1 MGSAADAVLHL
12 LAYAMTAPGLDTGS
26 LLRVMAFM
34 QGPGL
39 LLLAPLILCFFV
51 GGAWLSVAL
60 ARAGIVPRW
69 NPLLHGAAVGVAGSA
84 ARWRRPGSSRPASS
98 ASPSSPS

>member
-12 LAYAMTAPGLDTGS
+12 LAYAMTAPGLDT
-26 LLRVMAFM
+26 MAFM